1 MGELSQAHSDVVSDS
16 PFFFSRTSSS
26 LLPFTTTLFHSSQ
39 LHRLNNKDVSIL
51 CFFKPSLS
59 SVLKTDKLVSF
70 AQLVRSAP
78 SIIPGTSSSE
88 REDSVSPNLSN
99 SPLQSMSGMT
109 SALPGSNGYGR
120 DSYDSNASAEE
131 LEGAEPDLPVDN
143 EEAYEGQDDETEA
156 LKKYKGRSSHSVIWI
171 FVRLLI
177 PILFVMTE
185 QMHSYLASR
194 FASFKSDLERKTRAE
209 GSEMPP
215 TGLPTKRRNN

>member
-1 MGELSQAHSDVVSDS
+1 
-16 PFFFSRTSSS
+16 
-26 LLPFTTTLFHSSQ
+26 
-39 LHRLNNKDVSIL
+39 
-51 CFFKPSLS
+51 
-59 SVLKTDKLVSF
+59 
-70 AQLVRSAP
+70 
-78 SIIPGTSSSE
+78 
-88 REDSVSPNLSN
+88 
-99 SPLQSMSGMT
+99 MSGMT

-131 LEGAEPDLPVDN
+131 LEGGEPDLPVDN